1 MGWMLFHNELRRGRM
16 KATRNSSMGVPFVL
30 KCQRSEMNSGTR
42 SSGNG
47 VEGTPLSL
55 RRIQSRT
62 AGFKLGHSMF
72 SLFPNFPDRATKTL
86 WGQWPA
92 WGHQPA
98 SWEQWSRRSRAAG
111 SKTSGL
117 WPKVGSYLH
126 LLLVLGNS
134 DHLRWEAVAWVKGEM
149 KAEVVLIK
157 EEGPQRKRYFYLELF
172 LLDVTTA
179 SQHLGSR

>member
-16 KATRNSSMGVPFVL
+16 KATGNSSMGVPFVL

-62 AGFKLGHSMF
+62 VGSKLGRSMF
-72 SLFPNFPDRATKTL
+72 SLIFQI
-86 WGQWPA
+86 GQLKLCQGQSPA

-111 SKTSGL
+111 SRTSGL
-117 WPKVGSYLH
+117 LPKVGSYLH
-126 LLLVLGNS
+126 LLLVLGNP